1 MQVHQFYANMQ
12 FRLYTIVFLML
23 LVLSCDSSN
32 ESDVIEMTIAGTAI
46 PNTVGEE
53 HFLNFKK
60 EVDAQSEGTLKL
72 KMLVHGQLGSEE
84 NLVSGLRRNRVHF
97 ANLSAIITSTLIPET
112 ALLYAPYL
120 FDNEEEA
127 DFVYDNYLTQIFTEL
142 LAAKGLQFISWSEI
156 GFHNVYGKE
165 PILLPEDAK
174 GKRYRVSAS
183 LSSRYF
189 AEAIEAD
196 LIPMGYA
203 EIVQSLQTGLIEAGD
218 NSVALYA
225 KRGIDQEAPY
235 YTLTRHSLGMSIMV
249 ARKVWWDEL
258 TARQQQLIK
267 DAWPG
272 TTILRQSLRAEVA
285 SDLANAVSL
294 GIVVHELSDSNRELW
309 KQATQ
314 GQAERLADQIGGR
327 AREVLNL
334 ITEGKKQFQLISN

>member
-1 MQVHQFYANMQ
+1 MQ
-12 FRLYTIVFLML
+12 FRLYTIVCLML
-23 LVLSCDSSN
+23 LVLSCDSST
-32 ESDVIEMTIAGTAI
+32 ESDVTEMTVAGTAI
-46 PNTVGEE
+46 PNTVGEA
-53 HFLNFKK
+53 HFLNFKTA
-60 EVDAQSEGTLKL
+60 VDAQSQGTLKL

-165 PILLPEDAK
+165 PILLPEHAK

-189 AEAIEAD
+189 AEAIGAD
-196 LIPMGYA
+196 VIPMGYA

-218 NSVALYA
+218 NSVSLYA
-225 KRGIDQEAPY
+225 KRGIDQEAPH
-235 YTLTRHSLGMSIMV
+235 YTLTQHSLGMSIMV
-249 ARKVWWDEL
+249 ARKIWWDQL
-258 TARQQQLIK
+258 TPRQQQIITN
-267 DAWPG
+267 AWPEAK
-272 TTILRQSLRAEVA
+272 ILRQSLRAEVA
-285 SDLANAVSL
+285 RDLANAASL
-294 GIVVHELSDSNRELW
+294 GIVVHTLSASDRELW

-314 GQAERLADQIGGR
+314 GQAERLALAIGGQ
-327 AREVLNL
+327 ATEVLDL
-334 ITEGKKQFQLISN
+334 ISEGKKQFQLMLN

>member
-1 MQVHQFYANMQ
+1 MQ
-12 FRLYTIVFLML
+12 FRLYTIVCLVL
-23 LVLSCDSSN
+23 LVLSCDSPT
-32 ESDVIEMTIAGTAI
+32 ESDVTEMTVAGTAI
-46 PNTVGEE
+46 PNTVGEA
-53 HFLNFKK
+53 HFLNFKTA
-60 EVDAQSEGTLKL
+60 VDAQSQGTLKL

-165 PILLPEDAK
+165 PILLPEHAK

-189 AEAIEAD
+189 AEAIGAD

-225 KRGIDQEAPY
+225 KRGIDQEAPH
-235 YTLTRHSLGMSIMV
+235 YTLTQHSLGMSIMV
-249 ARKVWWDEL
+249 ARKIWWDQL
-258 TARQQQLIK
+258 TPRQQQIITN
-267 DAWPG
+267 AWPEAK
-272 TTILRQSLRAEVA
+272 ILRQSLRAEVA
-285 SDLANAVSL
+285 RDLANAASL
-294 GIVVHELSDSNRELW
+294 GIVVHALSASDRELW

-314 GQAERLADQIGGR
+314 GQAERLALAIGGQ
-327 AREVLNL
+327 ATEVLDL
-334 ITEGKKQFQLISN
+334 ISEGKKQFQLMLN

>member
-1 MQVHQFYANMQ
+1 MQ
-12 FRLYTIVFLML
+12 FRLFTIVCLIL
-23 LVLSCDSSN
+23 LILSCDSST
-32 ESDVIEMTIAGTAI
+32 ESDVIEMTVAGTAI
-46 PNTVGEE
+46 PNTVGEA
-53 HFLNFKK
+53 HFLNFKTA
-60 EVDAQSEGTLKL
+60 VDAQSEGTLKL

-97 ANLSAIITSTLIPET
+97 ANLSAIITSTLVPET

-165 PILLPEDAK
+165 PILLPEEAK

-189 AEAIEAD
+189 AEAIGAD

-225 KRGIDQEAPY
+225 KRGIDQEAPH
-235 YTLTRHSLGMSIMV
+235 YTLTQHSLGMSIMV
-249 ARKVWWDEL
+249 ARKVWWDQL
-258 TARQQQLIK
+258 TSRQQEIITN
-267 DAWPG
+267 AWPEA
-272 TTILRQSLRAEVA
+272 TILRQSLRQEVA
-285 SDLANAVSL
+285 RDLANAASL
-294 GIVVHELSDSNRELW
+294 GIVVHALSESDRALW
-309 KQATQ
+309 KQSTQ
-314 GQAERLADQIGGR
+314 GQVERLAIEIGGR
-327 AREVLNL
+327 ATEVLDL
-334 ITEGKKQFQLISN
+334 ISEGKKQFQMSLN

>member
-1 MQVHQFYANMQ
+1 MQ
-12 FRLYTIVFLML
+12 FRLYTIVCLML
-23 LVLSCDSSN
+23 LVLSCDSST
-32 ESDVIEMTIAGTAI
+32 ESDVIGMTVAGTAI
-46 PNTVGEE
+46 PNTVGEA
-53 HFLNFKK
+53 HFLNFKTA
-60 EVDAQSEGTLKL
+60 VDAQSQGTLKL

-165 PILLPEDAK
+165 PILLPEHAK

-189 AEAIEAD
+189 AEAIGAD
-196 LIPMGYA
+196 VIPMGYA

-225 KRGIDQEAPY
+225 KRGIDQEAPH
-235 YTLTRHSLGMSIMV
+235 YTLTQHSLGMSIMV
-249 ARKVWWDEL
+249 ARKIWWDQL
-258 TARQQQLIK
+258 TPRQQQIIIN
-267 DAWPG
+267 AWPEAK
-272 TTILRQSLRAEVA
+272 ILRQSLRAEVA
-285 SDLANAVSL
+285 RDLANAASL
-294 GIVVHELSDSNRELW
+294 GIVVHALSASDRELW

-314 GQAERLADQIGGR
+314 GQAERLALAIGGQ
-327 AREVLNL
+327 ATEVLDL
-334 ITEGKKQFQLISN
+334 ISEGKKQFQLMLN

>member
-1 MQVHQFYANMQ
+1 
-12 FRLYTIVFLML
+12 
-23 LVLSCDSSN
+23 
-32 ESDVIEMTIAGTAI
+32 MTVAGTAI
-46 PNTVGEE
+46 PNTVGEA
-53 HFLNFKK
+53 HFLNFKTA
-60 EVDAQSEGTLKL
+60 VDAQSQGTLKL

-165 PILLPEDAK
+165 PILLPEHAK

-189 AEAIEAD
+189 AEAIGAD
-196 LIPMGYA
+196 VIPMGYA

-225 KRGIDQEAPY
+225 KRGIDQEAPH
-235 YTLTRHSLGMSIMV
+235 YTLTQHSLGMSIMV
-249 ARKVWWDEL
+249 ARKIWWDQL
-258 TARQQQLIK
+258 TPRQQQIIIN
-267 DAWPG
+267 AWPEAK
-272 TTILRQSLRAEVA
+272 ILRQSLRAEVA
-285 SDLANAVSL
+285 RDLANAASL
-294 GIVVHELSDSNRELW
+294 GIVVHTLSASDRELW

-314 GQAERLADQIGGR
+314 GQAERLALAIGGQ
-327 AREVLNL
+327 ATEVLDL
-334 ITEGKKQFQLISN
+334 ISEGKKQFQLMLN

>member
-1 MQVHQFYANMQ
+1 MQ
-12 FRLYTIVFLML
+12 FRLYTIVCLML
-23 LVLSCDSSN
+23 LVLSCDSST
-32 ESDVIEMTIAGTAI
+32 ESDVIGMTVAGTAI
-46 PNTVGEE
+46 PNTVGEA
-53 HFLNFKK
+53 HFLNFKTA
-60 EVDAQSEGTLKL
+60 VDAQSQGTLKL

-165 PILLPEDAK
+165 PILLPEHAK

-189 AEAIEAD
+189 AEAIGAD
-196 LIPMGYA
+196 VIPMGYA

-225 KRGIDQEAPY
+225 KRGIDQEAPH
-235 YTLTRHSLGMSIMV
+235 YTLTQHSLGMSIMV
-249 ARKVWWDEL
+249 ARKIWWDQL
-258 TARQQQLIK
+258 TPRQQQIITN
-267 DAWPG
+267 AWPEAK
-272 TTILRQSLRAEVA
+272 ILRQSLRAEVA
-285 SDLANAVSL
+285 RDLANAASL
-294 GIVVHELSDSNRELW
+294 GIVVHALSASDRELW

-314 GQAERLADQIGGR
+314 GQAERLALAIGGQ
-327 AREVLNL
+327 ATEVLDL
-334 ITEGKKQFQLISN
+334 ISEGKKQFQLMLN

>member
-1 MQVHQFYANMQ
+1 MQ
-12 FRLYTIVFLML
+12 FRLYTIVCLVL
-23 LVLSCDSSN
+23 LVLSCDSST
-32 ESDVIEMTIAGTAI
+32 ESDVIEMTVAGTAI
-46 PNTVGEE
+46 PNTVGEA
-53 HFLNFKK
+53 HFLNFKTA
-60 EVDAQSEGTLKL
+60 VDAQSQGTLKL

-165 PILLPEDAK
+165 PILLPEHAK

-189 AEAIEAD
+189 AEAIGAD

-225 KRGIDQEAPY
+225 KRGIDQEAPH
-235 YTLTRHSLGMSIMV
+235 YTLTQHSLGMSIMV
-249 ARKVWWDEL
+249 ARKIWWDQL
-258 TARQQQLIK
+258 NPRQQQIITN
-267 DAWPG
+267 AWPEAK
-272 TTILRQSLRAEVA
+272 ILRQSLRAEVA
-285 SDLANAVSL
+285 RDLANAASL
-294 GIVVHELSDSNRELW
+294 GIVVHALSESDRELW

-314 GQAERLADQIGGR
+314 GQAERLALAIGGQ
-327 AREVLNL
+327 ATEVLDL
-334 ITEGKKQFQLISN
+334 ILEGKKQFRLMLN

>member
-1 MQVHQFYANMQ
+1 MQ

-23 LVLSCDSSN
+23 LVLSCDSST
-32 ESDVIEMTIAGTAI
+32 ESDVIEMTVAGTAI

-53 HFLNFKK
+53 HFLNFKTA
-60 EVDAQSEGTLKL
+60 VDAQSEGTLKL

-84 NLVSGLRRNRVHF
+84 NLVSGLRRDRVHF

-142 LAAKGLQFISWSEI
+142 LAARGLQFISWSEI

-165 PILLPEDAK
+165 PILLPEEAK

-189 AEAIEAD
+189 AEAIGAD

-225 KRGIDQEAPY
+225 KRGIDQEAPH
-235 YTLTRHSLGMSIMV
+235 YTLTQHSLGMSIMV
-249 ARKVWWDEL
+249 ARKVWWDQL
-258 TARQQQLIK
+258 TSRQQEIITN
-267 DAWPG
+267 AWPE
-272 TTILRQSLRAEVA
+272 TTILRQSLRQEVA
-285 SDLANAVSL
+285 SDLANAASL
-294 GIVVHELSDSNRELW
+294 GIVVHALSESDRALW

-314 GQAERLADQIGGR
+314 GQVERLAIEIGGR
-327 AREVLNL
+327 AIEVLDL
-334 ITEGKKQFQLISN
+334 ISEGKKQFQMSLN

>member
-1 MQVHQFYANMQ
+1 MQ
-12 FRLYTIVFLML
+12 FRLYTIVCLML
-23 LVLSCDSSN
+23 LVLSCDSST
-32 ESDVIEMTIAGTAI
+32 ESDVTEMTVAGTAI
-46 PNTVGEE
+46 PNTVGEA
-53 HFLNFKK
+53 HFLNFKTA
-60 EVDAQSEGTLKL
+60 VDAQSQGTLKL

-165 PILLPEDAK
+165 PILLPEHAK

-189 AEAIEAD
+189 AEAIGAD
-196 LIPMGYA
+196 VIPMGYA

-225 KRGIDQEAPY
+225 KRGIDQEAPH
-235 YTLTRHSLGMSIMV
+235 YTLTQHSLGMSIMV
-249 ARKVWWDEL
+249 ARKIWWDQL
-258 TARQQQLIK
+258 TPRQQQIITN
-267 DAWPG
+267 AWPEAK
-272 TTILRQSLRAEVA
+272 ILRQSLRAEVA
-285 SDLANAVSL
+285 RDLANAASL
-294 GIVVHELSDSNRELW
+294 GIVVHALSASDRELW

-314 GQAERLADQIGGR
+314 GQAERLALAIGGQ
-327 AREVLNL
+327 ATEVLDL
-334 ITEGKKQFQLISN
+334 ISEGKKQFQLMLN

>member
-1 MQVHQFYANMQ
+1 MQ
-12 FRLYTIVFLML
+12 FRLYTIVCLVL
-23 LVLSCDSSN
+23 LVLSCDSST
-32 ESDVIEMTIAGTAI
+32 ESDVTEMTVAGTAI
-46 PNTVGEE
+46 PNTVGEA
-53 HFLNFKK
+53 HFLNFKTA
-60 EVDAQSEGTLKL
+60 VDAQSQGTLKL

-165 PILLPEDAK
+165 PILLPEHAK

-189 AEAIEAD
+189 AEAIGAD
-196 LIPMGYA
+196 VIPMGYA

-225 KRGIDQEAPY
+225 KRGIDQEAPH
-235 YTLTRHSLGMSIMV
+235 YTLTQHSLGMSIMV
-249 ARKVWWDEL
+249 ARKIWWDQL
-258 TARQQQLIK
+258 TPRQQQIIIN
-267 DAWPG
+267 AWPEAK
-272 TTILRQSLRAEVA
+272 ILRQSLRAEVA
-285 SDLANAVSL
+285 RDLANAASL
-294 GIVVHELSDSNRELW
+294 GIVVHTLSASDRELW

-314 GQAERLADQIGGR
+314 GQAERLALAIGGQ
-327 AREVLNL
+327 ATEVLDL
-334 ITEGKKQFQLISN
+334 ISEGKKQFQLMLN

>member
-1 MQVHQFYANMQ
+1 MQ
-12 FRLYTIVFLML
+12 FRLYTIVCLML
-23 LVLSCDSSN
+23 LVLSCDSST
-32 ESDVIEMTIAGTAI
+32 ESDVMEMTVAGTAI
-46 PNTVGEE
+46 PNTVGET
-53 HFLNFKK
+53 HFLNFKTA
-60 EVDAQSEGTLKL
+60 VDAQSQGTLKL

-165 PILLPEDAK
+165 PILLPEHAK

-189 AEAIEAD
+189 AEAIGAD

-225 KRGIDQEAPY
+225 KRGIDQEAPH
-235 YTLTRHSLGMSIMV
+235 YTLTQHSLGMSIMV
-249 ARKVWWDEL
+249 ARKIWWDQL
-258 TARQQQLIK
+258 TSRQQQIITN
-267 DAWPG
+267 AWPEAK
-272 TTILRQSLRAEVA
+272 ILRQSLRSEVA
-285 SDLANAVSL
+285 RDLANAASL
-294 GIVVHELSDSNRELW
+294 GIVVHALSESDRKLW

-314 GQAERLADQIGGR
+314 GQAERLALAIGGQ
-327 AREVLNL
+327 ATEVLDL
-334 ITEGKKQFQLISN
+334 ISEGKKQFQLMLN

>member
-1 MQVHQFYANMQ
+1 MQ
-12 FRLYTIVFLML
+12 FRLYTIVCLVL
-23 LVLSCDSSN
+23 LVLSCDSST
-32 ESDVIEMTIAGTAI
+32 ESDVIEMTVAGTAI
-46 PNTVGEE
+46 PNTVGEA
-53 HFLNFKK
+53 HFLNFKTA
-60 EVDAQSEGTLKL
+60 VDAQSQGTLKL

-165 PILLPEDAK
+165 PILLPEHAK

-189 AEAIEAD
+189 AEAIGAD

-225 KRGIDQEAPY
+225 KRGIDQEAPH
-235 YTLTRHSLGMSIMV
+235 YTLTQHSLGMSIMV
-249 ARKVWWDEL
+249 ARKIWWDQL
-258 TARQQQLIK
+258 NPRQQQIITN
-267 DAWPG
+267 AWPEAK
-272 TTILRQSLRAEVA
+272 ILRQSLRDEVA
-285 SDLANAVSL
+285 RDLANAASL
-294 GIVVHELSDSNRELW
+294 GIVVHALSESDRELW

-314 GQAERLADQIGGR
+314 GQTERLALAIGGQ
-327 AREVLNL
+327 ATEVLDL
-334 ITEGKKQFQLISN
+334 ILEGKKQFRLMLN

>member
-1 MQVHQFYANMQ
+1 MQ
-12 FRLYTIVFLML
+12 FRLYTIVCLML
-23 LVLSCDSSN
+23 LVLSCDSST
-32 ESDVIEMTIAGTAI
+32 ESDVTEMTVAGTAI
-46 PNTVGEE
+46 PNTVGEA
-53 HFLNFKK
+53 HFLNFKTA
-60 EVDAQSEGTLKL
+60 VDAQSQGTLKL

-165 PILLPEDAK
+165 PILLPEHAK

-189 AEAIEAD
+189 AEAIGAD
-196 LIPMGYA
+196 VIPMGYA

-225 KRGIDQEAPY
+225 KRGIDQEAPH
-235 YTLTRHSLGMSIMV
+235 YTLTQHSLGMSIMV
-249 ARKVWWDEL
+249 ARKIWWDQL
-258 TARQQQLIK
+258 TPRQQQIITN
-267 DAWPG
+267 AWPEAK
-272 TTILRQSLRAEVA
+272 ILRQSLRDEVA
-285 SDLANAVSL
+285 RDLANAASL
-294 GIVVHELSDSNRELW
+294 GIVVHALSASDRELW

-314 GQAERLADQIGGR
+314 GQAERLALAIGGQ
-327 AREVLNL
+327 ATEVLDL
-334 ITEGKKQFQLISN
+334 ISEGKKQFQLMLN

>member
-1 MQVHQFYANMQ
+1 MQ
-12 FRLYTIVFLML
+12 FRLYTIVCLML
-23 LVLSCDSSN
+23 LVLSCDSST
-32 ESDVIEMTIAGTAI
+32 ESDVMEMTVAGTAI
-46 PNTVGEE
+46 PNTVGET
-53 HFLNFKK
+53 HFLNFKTA
-60 EVDAQSEGTLKL
+60 VDAQSQGTLKL

-165 PILLPEDAK
+165 PILLPEHAK

-189 AEAIEAD
+189 AEAIGAD

-225 KRGIDQEAPY
+225 KRGIDQEAPH
-235 YTLTRHSLGMSIMV
+235 YTLTQHSLGMSIMV
-249 ARKVWWDEL
+249 ARKIWWDQL
-258 TARQQQLIK
+258 TSRQQQIITN
-267 DAWPG
+267 AWPEAK
-272 TTILRQSLRAEVA
+272 ILRQSLRSEVA
-285 SDLANAVSL
+285 RDLANAASL
-294 GIVVHELSDSNRELW
+294 GIVVHALSESDRKLW
-309 KQATQ
+309 KLATQ
-314 GQAERLADQIGGR
+314 GLAERLALEIGGR
-327 AREVLNL
+327 ATEVLDL
-334 ITEGKKQFQLISN
+334 ISEGKKQFQLMLN

>member
-1 MQVHQFYANMQ
+1 MQ
-12 FRLYTIVFLML
+12 FRLYTIVCLVL
-23 LVLSCDSSN
+23 LVLSCDSPT
-32 ESDVIEMTIAGTAI
+32 ESDVTEMTVAGTAI
-46 PNTVGEE
+46 PNTVGEA
-53 HFLNFKK
+53 HFLNFKTA
-60 EVDAQSEGTLKL
+60 VDAQSQGTLKL

-165 PILLPEDAK
+165 PILLPEHAK

-189 AEAIEAD
+189 AEAIGAD

-225 KRGIDQEAPY
+225 KRGIDQEAPH
-235 YTLTRHSLGMSIMV
+235 YTLTQHSLGMSIMV
-249 ARKVWWDEL
+249 ARKIWWDQL
-258 TARQQQLIK
+258 TPRQQQIITN
-267 DAWPG
+267 AWPEAK
-272 TTILRQSLRAEVA
+272 ILRQSLRDEVA
-285 SDLANAVSL
+285 RDLANAASL
-294 GIVVHELSDSNRELW
+294 GIVVHALSESDRELW

-314 GQAERLADQIGGR
+314 GQAERLALAIGGQ
-327 AREVLNL
+327 ATEVLDL
-334 ITEGKKQFQLISN
+334 ISEGKKQFQLMLN

>member
-1 MQVHQFYANMQ
+1 MQ
-12 FRLYTIVFLML
+12 FRLFTIVCLIL
-23 LVLSCDSSN
+23 LILSCDSST
-32 ESDVIEMTIAGTAI
+32 ESDVIEMTVAGTAI
-46 PNTVGEE
+46 PNTVGEA
-53 HFLNFKK
+53 HFLNFKTA
-60 EVDAQSEGTLKL
+60 VDAQSEGTLKL

-97 ANLSAIITSTLIPET
+97 ANLSAIITSTLVPET

-156 GFHNVYGKE
+156 GFHDVYGKE
-165 PILLPEDAK
+165 PILLPEEAK

-189 AEAIEAD
+189 AEAIGAD

-225 KRGIDQEAPY
+225 KRGIDQEAPH
-235 YTLTRHSLGMSIMV
+235 YTLTQHSLGMSIMV
-249 ARKVWWDEL
+249 ARKVWWDHL
-258 TARQQQLIK
+258 SSRQQEVITN
-267 DAWPG
+267 AWPEA
-272 TTILRQSLRAEVA
+272 TILRQSLRQEVA
-285 SDLANAVSL
+285 RDLANAASL
-294 GIVVHELSDSNRELW
+294 GIVVHALSESDRALW

-314 GQAERLADQIGGR
+314 GQVERLAIEIGGR
-327 AREVLNL
+327 ATEVLDL
-334 ITEGKKQFQLISN
+334 ISEGKKQFQMSLN

>member
-1 MQVHQFYANMQ
+1 M
-12 FRLYTIVFLML
+12 
-23 LVLSCDSSN
+23 LSCDSST
-32 ESDVIEMTIAGTAI
+32 ESDVTEMTVAGTAI
-46 PNTVGEE
+46 PNTVGEA
-53 HFLNFKK
+53 HFLNFKTA
-60 EVDAQSEGTLKL
+60 VDAQSQGTLKL

-84 NLVSGLRRNRVHF
+84 NLVSGLRRNRIHF

-165 PILLPEDAK
+165 PILLPEHAK

-189 AEAIEAD
+189 AEAIGAD

-225 KRGIDQEAPY
+225 KRGIDQEAPH
-235 YTLTRHSLGMSIMV
+235 YTLTQHSLGMSIMV
-249 ARKVWWDEL
+249 ARKIWWDQL
-258 TARQQQLIK
+258 TPRQQQIITN
-267 DAWPG
+267 AWPEAK
-272 TTILRQSLRAEVA
+272 ILRQSLRAEVA
-285 SDLANAVSL
+285 RDLANATSL
-294 GIVVHELSDSNRELW
+294 GIVVHELSASDRELW

-314 GQAERLADQIGGR
+314 GQAERLALAIGGQ
-327 AREVLNL
+327 ATEVLDL
-334 ITEGKKQFQLISN
+334 ISEGKKQFQLMLN

>member
-1 MQVHQFYANMQ
+1 MQ
-12 FRLYTIVFLML
+12 FRLYTIVCLML
-23 LVLSCDSSN
+23 LVLSCDSST
-32 ESDVIEMTIAGTAI
+32 ESDVMEMTVAGTAI
-46 PNTVGEE
+46 PNTVGET
-53 HFLNFKK
+53 HFLNFKTA
-60 EVDAQSEGTLKL
+60 VDAQSQGTLKL

-127 DFVYDNYLTQIFTEL
+127 DFVYDNYLTKIFTEL

-165 PILLPEDAK
+165 PILLPEHAK

-189 AEAIEAD
+189 AEAIGAD

-225 KRGIDQEAPY
+225 KRGIDQEAPH
-235 YTLTRHSLGMSIMV
+235 YTLTQHSLGMSIMV
-249 ARKVWWDEL
+249 ARKIWWDQL
-258 TARQQQLIK
+258 TSRQQQIITN
-267 DAWPG
+267 AWPEAK
-272 TTILRQSLRAEVA
+272 ILRQSLRSEVA
-285 SDLANAVSL
+285 RDLANAASL
-294 GIVVHELSDSNRELW
+294 GIVVHALSESDRKLW

-314 GQAERLADQIGGR
+314 GQAERLALEIGGR
-327 AREVLNL
+327 ATEVLDL
-334 ITEGKKQFQLISN
+334 ISEGKKQFQLMLN

>member
-1 MQVHQFYANMQ
+1 MQ
-12 FRLYTIVFLML
+12 FRLYTIVCLTL
-23 LVLSCDSSN
+23 LILSCDSSI
-32 ESDVIEMTIAGTAI
+32 ESDVIEMTVAGTAI
-46 PNTVGEE
+46 PNTVGEA
-53 HFLNFKK
+53 HFLNFKTA
-60 EVDAQSEGTLKL
+60 VDAQSEGTLKL

-97 ANLSAIITSTLIPET
+97 ANISAIITSTLIPET

-127 DFVYDNYLTQIFTEL
+127 DFIYDNYLTQIFTEL

-189 AEAIEAD
+189 AETIGAD

-225 KRGIDQEAPY
+225 KRGIDQEAPH
-235 YTLTRHSLGMSIMV
+235 YTLTQHSLGMSIMV
-249 ARKVWWDEL
+249 ARKIWWDQL
-258 TARQQQLIK
+258 TPRQQQIITN
-267 DAWPG
+267 AWPEAK
-272 TTILRQSLRAEVA
+272 ILRQSLRDEVA
-285 SDLANAVSL
+285 RDLANAASL
-294 GIVVHELSDSNRELW
+294 GIVVHALSESDRELW

-314 GQAERLADQIGGR
+314 GQTERLALAIGGQ
-327 AREVLNL
+327 ATEVLDL
-334 ITEGKKQFQLISN
+334 ISEGKKQFQLMLN

>member
-1 MQVHQFYANMQ
+1 MQ
-12 FRLYTIVFLML
+12 FRLYTIVCLML
-23 LVLSCDSSN
+23 LVLSCNSST
-32 ESDVIEMTIAGTAI
+32 ESDVIGMTVAGTAI
-46 PNTVGEE
+46 PNTDGET
-53 HFLNFKK
+53 HFLNFKTA
-60 EVDAQSEGTLKL
+60 VDAQSQGTLKL

-84 NLVSGLRRNRVHF
+84 NLVSGLRRNRIHF

-165 PILLPEDAK
+165 PILLPEHAK

-189 AEAIEAD
+189 AEAIGAD

-225 KRGIDQEAPY
+225 KRGIDQEAPH
-235 YTLTRHSLGMSIMV
+235 YTLTQHSLGMSIMV
-249 ARKVWWDEL
+249 ARKIW
-258 TARQQQLIK
+258 
-267 DAWPG
+267 
-272 TTILRQSLRAEVA
+272 
-285 SDLANAVSL
+285 
-294 GIVVHELSDSNRELW
+294 
-309 KQATQ
+309 
-314 GQAERLADQIGGR
+314 
-327 AREVLNL
+327 
-334 ITEGKKQFQLISN
+334 